1 MKNNTQSTHACTC
14 THTHVHTHSHSHS
27 PPTREEAEHASPVTP
42 ATTLYDTCLENG
54 RIPLETSQRHVACD
68 VKDSVLEIAPV
79 TVIVNTKSHS

>member
-1 MKNNTQSTHACTC
+1 MHMYAHTRTHTLTFTQPTHA
-14 THTHVHTHSHSHS
+14 
-27 PPTREEAEHASPVTP
+27 RRAEHASPVTP